1 MGRAIYLLIG
11 LINMRYFPN
20 LSVTLEQD
28 IFINNN
34 GLVYLQQ
41 GTNMHHIGSTS
52 SSIAELRN
60 AMDKYI

>member
-11 LINMRYFPN
+11 LYTMRYFPN

-41 GTNMHHIGSTS
+41 GTNMHHIGTTN

-60 AMDKYI
+60 AMEKYV

>member
-1 MGRAIYLLIG
+1 
-11 LINMRYFPN
+11 MRYFPN

-41 GTNMHHIGSTS
+41 GTYMYHIGTTN
-52 SSIAELRN
+52 SSISELRN

>member
-1 MGRAIYLLIG
+1 
-11 LINMRYFPN
+11 MRYFPN

-28 IFINNN
+28 IYINNN
-34 GLVYLQQ
+34 GLVYLQK